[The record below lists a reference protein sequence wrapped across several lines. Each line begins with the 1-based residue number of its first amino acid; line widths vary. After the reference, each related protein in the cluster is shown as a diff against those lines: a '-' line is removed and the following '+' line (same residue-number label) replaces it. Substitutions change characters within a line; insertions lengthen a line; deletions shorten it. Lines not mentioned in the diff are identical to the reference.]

1 MTRCVR
7 VDAARKPACDKA
19 LRHIPQGFDPD
30 AGMDEAD
37 AGDGHCD
44 GIDGSINSGRIVRR
58 ITARLE
64 RLGYQVQL
72 TPTTPVVTLP
82 SNPATVA
89 EPAPEPK
96 RKRGRPRKSVVVEI
110 ITPPGSSA

>member
-1 MTRCVR
+1 VAQAHKILVIAYEVLKNRTPFR
-7 VDAARKPACDKA
+7 DLGGDYFDK
-19 LRHIPQGFDPD
+19 L
-30 AGMDEAD
+30 
-37 AGDGHCD
+37 
-44 GIDGSINSGRIVRR
+44 NSGRIVRR

-96 RKRGRPRKSVVVEI
+96 RKRGRPGNR
-110 ITPPGSSA
+110 